1 MLSFSAYLDPSM
13 ASGWAHLPD
22 DLLDMVAQRTTGIK
36 DYVRL
41 RAVCKSWRFFLRPKS
56 RSPWLIL
63 PYDPCSESCTPAP
76 GPSWTSPTGQCTSW
90 RCRTQEASGAV
101 ARPRAVARSVAAQ
114 AGHAP
119 GRGLGVLALHGGGV
133 RERWRTAR
141 NTACAARC
149 SSRRWARRR
158 SRRTRPSTVTA
169 QWWSSSAAKRR
180 WSSAD

>member
-1 MLSFSAYLDPSM
+1 M

-56 RSPWLIL
+56 RPPWLIPPL
-63 PYDPCSESCTPAP
+63 RSVQRELHQGLLERLQRDS
-76 GPSWTSPTGQCTSW
+76 SW

-101 ARPRAVARSVAAQ
+101 ARPRAADRSVAAQ

-119 GRGLGVLALHGGGV
+119 GRGLGILALHGGGV
-133 RERWRTAR
+133 RERW
-141 NTACAARC
+141 
-149 SSRRWARRR
+149 
-158 SRRTRPSTVTA
+158 
-169 QWWSSSAAKRR
+169 Q
-180 WSSAD
+180 